1 ALKAGMYKQL
11 GEKLVTNYPETGRNA
26 PAAAET
32 TLLTNVRS
40 YGEGEA
46 VDVLIENG
54 EIAAIGADAGAG
66 KNIDKTI
73 NGAGQVLLPGLV
85 DMHVHLREP
94 GREDTADR
102 KGGWEGRAGDE
113 EV

>member
-1 ALKAGMYKQL
+1 M
-11 GEKLVTNYPETGRNA
+11 TNYPETGRKA

-32 TLLTNVRS
+32 TLLTNVRP

-46 VDVLIENG
+46 VDVLIETG

-94 GREDTADR
+94 GREDTETIETGSKAAA
-102 KGGWEGRAGDE
+102 KGGFTAVFTMRF
-113 EV
+113 